1 MDKIKEYLKNPD
13 ETKLFCLEFRFD
25 FDSIKSHEE
34 DGILK
39 KFSINHIKLIRKED
53 FLDEYSTYE
62 DKRLFYNSKL
72 KILIIKKNETFLVLS
87 LNKKTLE
94 ELISITKD
102 STLKNF
108 IIPSEIKEL
117 ENTSILFRLPYPF
130 FLEEFS
136 ESKKS
141 ITTDFYDKLST
152 AINAFKG
159 GIKGKDNTQHY
170 FSYILICSLLEELF
184 SYISKKEGLS
194 LNDDYNIANCINQF
208 EGKGWLITSFPE
220 KKEGGELKILS
231 KEINGKNIFSKDNTQ
246 EGKRI
251 VKLLNEIK
259 SIRKKY
265 IHFVHQ
271 EPNNPSDNLIG
282 ILCFGQFLI
291 WCEENGYL

>member
-25 FDSIKSHEE
+25 FDSIKSQEE
-34 DGILK
+34 DGVLK

-130 FLEEFS
+130 FLEELS

-152 AINAFKG
+152 AINAFKV
-159 GIKGKDNTQHY
+159 GIKDKNNNQHY
-170 FSYILICSLLEELF
+170 FSYIIICSLLEELF
-184 SYISKKEGLS
+184 SYISKKEGIL
-194 LNDDYNIANCINQF
+194 LNGDYNIANCVNQF
-208 EGKGWLITSFPE
+208 EGKSWLITSFPS
-220 KKEGGELKILS
+220 KEEEELKILS
-231 KEINGKNIFSKDNTQ
+231 KEIGGKNIFSKNNVH
-246 EGKRI
+246 EGRRI
-251 VKLLNEIK
+251 IKLLNEIK

-265 IHFVHQ
+265 IHFVNQ